1 MIIKFRIKRNYF
13 QDTLRLMR
21 ISKSISDMKGVNK
34 AVAVMATDKAKFALE
49 AAELITPEIKRLKGS
64 DLVMV
69 VDADSEDVAEK
80 VLNKIEDL
88 VSDHI
93 PRHSKDS
100 PSSILNQEIY
110 VINIGL
116 EVFKEALENQGVK
129 VLHVNWQFPAKGDA
143 KLISILKKMS

>member
-1 MIIKFRIKRNYF
+1 MTIKFRIKRNYF
-13 QDTLRLMR
+13 QDSLRLMR

-34 AVAVMATDKAKFALE
+34 AVAVMATDKAKSALE
-49 AAELITPEIKRLKGS
+49 VAELITPEIKKATGS
-64 DLVMV
+64 DLVIV
-69 VDADSEDVAEK
+69 VDADSKDVAEK
-80 VLNKIEDL
+80 VLNNIEDL

-100 PSSILNQEIY
+100 PSSILNQEIH

-116 EVFKEALENQGVK
+116 EVFKEAIENQGVK
-129 VLHVNWQFPAKGDA
+129 VIHVNWQFPAKGDA